1 MKNYEGKIVEVTWL
15 DAMGESKSQKSK
27 IDNCQPSDLLIIN
40 KTYGIFYKEDKKA
53 IIIVQ
58 EDSEDDIDFTVIPK
72 PWIIKDGIKIL
83 KYS

>member
-15 DAMGESKSQKSK
+15 DAMGESKSPKSK
-27 IDNCQPSDLLIIN
+27 IDSCNPSDLLIIN

-58 EDSEDDIDFTVIPK
+58 EDSQDDIDFTVIPK
-72 PWIIKDGIKIL
+72 PWIIKGGIKIL